1 MRATYLI
8 FGVIMMSLIVS
19 GFGIVI
25 SDLTSE
31 YDVAYDESSIE
42 VYNKMNDTI
51 SLTDDIEAKVND
63 QTTNTGVVDLVGQFI
78 GRTVDS
84 LKLTVSALVSAKAMT
99 DQAADD
105 VGMPVN
111 FKLGLSAMLVIFLFL
126 GVIVSAMIK
135 KDL

>member
-51 SLTDDIEAKVND
+51 SLTEDIETKVND

>member
-63 QTTNTGVVDLVGQFI
+63 QTTNTGVIDLVGQFI

>member
-51 SLTDDIEAKVND
+51 SLTEDIEAKVND

-126 GVIVSAMIK
+126 GV
-135 KDL
+135 

>member
-51 SLTDDIEAKVND
+51 SLTEDIEAKVND

-84 LKLTVSALVSAKAMT
+84 LKLTISALVSAKAMT

>member
-51 SLTDDIEAKVND
+51 SLTEDIEAKVND

>member
-51 SLTDDIEAKVND
+51 SLTEDIETKVND
-63 QTTNTGVVDLVGQFI
+63 QTTNTGVIDLVGQFI

>member
-51 SLTDDIEAKVND
+51 SLTEDIEAKVND
-63 QTTNTGVVDLVGQFI
+63 QTTNTGVIDLVGQFI

>member
-51 SLTDDIEAKVND
+51 SLTEDIEAKE
-63 QTTNTGVVDLVGQFI
+63 I
-78 GRTVDS
+78 GRAS
-84 LKLTVSALVSAKAMT
+84 CRERVSYHV
-99 DQAADD
+99 
-105 VGMPVN
+105 
-111 FKLGLSAMLVIFLFL
+111 
-126 GVIVSAMIK
+126 
-135 KDL
+135 

>member
-1 MRATYLI
+1 
-8 FGVIMMSLIVS
+8 
-19 GFGIVI
+19 
-25 SDLTSE
+25 
-31 YDVAYDESSIE
+31 
-42 VYNKMNDTI
+42 
-51 SLTDDIEAKVND
+51 
-63 QTTNTGVVDLVGQFI
+63 
-78 GRTVDS
+78 
-84 LKLTVSALVSAKAMT
+84 MT

>member
-63 QTTNTGVVDLVGQFI
+63 QTTNTGVIDLVGQFI

-111 FKLGLSAMLVIFLFL
+111 S
-126 GVIVSAMIK
+126 S
-135 KDL
+135 

>member
-25 SDLTSE
+25 SDLISE

-51 SLTDDIEAKVND
+51 SLTEDIEAKVND